1 MNDLQITLNVPE
13 TGPIRAIYDLH
24 TERDMLATALFR
36 IRSLTMRKDD
46 KQLSLIANIACDAVR
61 SIDETRL
68 FPCVQDRTE
77 ATDE

>member
-1 MNDLQITLNVPE
+1 MDDVQITLNVPE

-36 IRSLTMRKDD
+36 IRSLTMRNDD
-46 KQLSLIANIACDAVR
+46 KQLMLIANIACDAVR

-68 FPCVQDRTE
+68 FPCMQAKHKGGE
-77 ATDE
+77 